1 MKDHRTKY
9 SVGNIQG
16 VMDGDIDGFLDSF
29 LSAKWKGLPTEADDS
44 DDDL

>member
-16 VMDGDIDGFLDSF
+16 VMDGDIDGFLDAY
-29 LSAKWKGLPTEADDS
+29 LAAKWKGVAMDDS
-44 DDDL
+44 GDDEDV